1 MDQLDATAPPH
12 DNRYFHRRFSNALKI
27 LLGVGAISL
36 ALTGQYQAAAETLSI
51 IVITYIPQHLGSR
64 LKLRIPPEFES
75 LAILF
80 ICMTLFL
87 GEVMD
92 FYNRYWW
99 WDVVLHGGSG
109 FLLGIVGFLL
119 VYVLNEKDS
128 LNIDLPPGFI
138 ALFAFMFSMT
148 LGVLWE
154 IFEFAMDALFGMNMQ
169 KSGLV
174 DTMWDLIIDG
184 IGALTI
190 AVMGYFFLRTVE
202 TDSFLE
208 RWIDRFVAANPRLFR
223 RRFPRKS
230 GT

>member
-1 MDQLDATAPPH
+1 MDQSNTTAPPR
-12 DNRYFHRRFSNALKI
+12 DNSYFHQRFSNALKI
-27 LLGVGAISL
+27 LLGVGAVSL
-36 ALTGQYQAAAETLSI
+36 AFTGQYQAAAETLAI
-51 IVITYIPQHLGSR
+51 IAITYIPQHLGSR
-64 LKLRIPPEFES
+64 LKVRIPPEFES
-75 LAILF
+75 LAVLF

-109 FLLGIVGFLL
+109 FLLGILGFLL
-119 VYVLNEKDS
+119 VYILNEKDS

-154 IFEFAMDALFGMNMQ
+154 IFEFAMDSLFGMNMQ

-174 DTMWDLIIDG
+174 DTMWDLIIDS

-190 AVMGYFFLRTVE
+190 AIMGYFFLRTVE

-223 RRFPRKS
+223 RRFLRKS
-230 GT
+230 GA